1 MGLLLVCPGHRGV
14 LLHRRSLI
22 AVYLA
27 FGALASFRRRYQ
39 GSVFAI
45 GREHAM
51 EGCQIGSR
59 PVYLGCQAIFRFM
72 VTSMTANLEIL

>member
-1 MGLLLVCPGHRGV
+1 VPGHRSM
-14 LLHRRSLI
+14 LLRRRSLI

-27 FGALASFRRRYQ
+27 FGALVSFRRRHQ

-51 EGCQIGSR
+51 GACQIGSR
-59 PVYLGCQAIFRFM
+59 EGYYRLK
-72 VTSMTANLEIL
+72 T